1 MSKNMS
7 SKKKKTIQLLLDVLA
22 FVILVALD
30 QVTKYFAVAKLKGE
44 PSVKLIDGVFE
55 LQYLE
60 NRGAA
65 FGMLQNGK
73 VFFIFAAVVML
84 TAIIF
89 VLIKAPA
96 SRKYRPWHVYLVM
109 IAAGGIG
116 NMIDRIRLDYVV
128 DFFYFSLINF
138 PIFNVADIY
147 VTVGTALFVILIL
160 FFCKEEDLTFISLS
174 IQKKTSYRRPK

>member
-1 MSKNMS
+1 M
-7 SKKKKTIQLLLDVLA
+7 SKKKSAKKKKIIQLVMDFFA
-22 FVILVALD
+22 FLILVAVD
-30 QVTKYFAVAKLKGE
+30 QVTKHIAILKLKGQ
-44 PSVKLIDGVFE
+44 PSLKLIDGVFE

-73 VFFIFAAVVML
+73 VFFVFAAVVML
-84 TAIIF
+84 TAILF
-89 VLIKAPA
+89 VLIKAPV
-96 SRKYRPWHVYLVM
+96 SHKYRPWHVFLVM
-109 IAAGGIG
+109 IASGGIG
-116 NMIDRIRLDYVV
+116 NMIDRLRLDYVV

-147 VTVGTALFVILIL
+147 VTVGTALFVIFVL

-174 IQKKTSYRRPK
+174 IQKKTSYRGPK